1 MLIDNVIGSIHL
13 RALLTDLFVVSEA
26 FKGDPET

>member
-13 RALLTDLFVVSEA
+13 RTLLADLFVVSEA